1 MKYLEAKDECNDLKL
16 QNMSQKLVEGSLAV
30 LMLLLVKCG
39 LCVCV
44 CAHEQRERD
53 LCYCVYLLW
62 REWTGTP
69 KFDLYFFVSEN
80 TCCPLIQSPL
90 SWFNKLNKPRTEP
103 YCWVPGESWKLEAQD
118 TPHTG
123 RSAHSTSPCPR
134 GWLRGTSCRIITEVP
149 LVAQRRPL

>member
-53 LCYCVYLLW
+53 LCYCVYLL
-62 REWTGTP
+62 
-69 KFDLYFFVSEN
+69 
-80 TCCPLIQSPL
+80 
-90 SWFNKLNKPRTEP
+90 
-103 YCWVPGESWKLEAQD
+103 
-118 TPHTG
+118 
-123 RSAHSTSPCPR
+123 
-134 GWLRGTSCRIITEVP
+134 
-149 LVAQRRPL
+149 